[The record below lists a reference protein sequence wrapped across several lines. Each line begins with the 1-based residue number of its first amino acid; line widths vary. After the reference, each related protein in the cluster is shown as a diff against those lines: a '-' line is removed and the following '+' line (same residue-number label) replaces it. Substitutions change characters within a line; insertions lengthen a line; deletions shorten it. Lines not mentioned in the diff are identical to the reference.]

1 MNELCHLWRSERY
14 EACGDDGRKGPFR
27 AKRPRFP
34 GPLSEYVRRRCSSS
48 ATELESSCLPVRLS
62 GFLPASPVQ
71 SYPPKL
77 ASSFNPITFLN
88 AARGLCGLFQSLP
101 ERV

>member
-34 GPLSEYVRRRCSSS
+34 GPLLWGPRRSPAKRNRGPRGRRNAFRGERSRSKMSE
-48 ATELESSCLPVRLS
+48 LS
-62 GFLPASPVQ
+62 PFGGSEGYGACGDEGRGR
-71 SYPPKL
+71 
-77 ASSFNPITFLN
+77 
-88 AARGLCGLFQSLP
+88 AAK
-101 ERV
+101 

>member
-34 GPLSEYVRRRCSSS
+34 LVPPYGAPTRTQRSGFGGERTSSGVNEACRLRRAEGYAACEDEVRRRWCPSSRR
-48 ATELESSCLPVRLS
+48 T
-62 GFLPASPVQ
+62 
-71 SYPPKL
+71 
-77 ASSFNPITFLN
+77 
-88 AARGLCGLFQSLP
+88 
-101 ERV
+101 